1 MLLEQTG
8 GDAGIIGEGA
18 GAVIAIGEAGHAE
31 ADDVVGFG

>member
-8 GDAGIIGEGA
+8 GDAWVIGEGA
-18 GAVIAIGEAGHAE
+18 GAVIATGEVSRAE